1 MVIKLKIFI
10 YGGTG
15 YIGRSL
21 ISGLSNKYKLFASSR
36 NKKTTIKKIRILS
49 EKEDKKKIEQ
59 KLRDSDLILIANGPS
74 FKDSKKELF
83 SYVKY
88 LNKQIKFL
96 LKEKKKN
103 AKIVYFSSI
112 HVYENYKSHEAN
124 ISNLLNSR
132 SHYAIRN
139 IVCENLL
146 LSKFRKQNIN
156 VIRLSNIF
164 GIQKDLLK
172 LSSSEFRLSVNN
184 FCLNVVNNK
193 KIMINSNLNEK
204 RNFISINDFINFI
217 EKGFI
222 LKKYKFSPI
231 INYASRSEISL
242 KQLINIIKQ
251 QSTKLKL
258 KKPNIKYRNTTKNSK
273 INYKFKID
281 DVINSRLEPKTLI
294 KDEIK
299 NTLKKIQKLI

>member
-1 MVIKLKIFI
+1 MGIKLKIFI

-21 ISGLSNKYKLFASSR
+21 ISGLSHKYQVFASSR
-36 NKKTTIKKIRILS
+36 NKKKTIKKINILS

-59 KLRDSDLILIANGPS
+59 KLRVSDIILIANGPS
-74 FKDSKKELF
+74 FEDSKKNLF

-88 LNKQIKFL
+88 LDKQLEFL

-103 AKIVYFSSI
+103 EKIIYFSSI
-112 HVYENYKSHEAN
+112 HVYENHESQEAN
-124 ISNLLNSR
+124 TSILLNSR
-132 SHYAIRN
+132 SHYGIRN

-146 LSKFRKQNIN
+146 LSKFKKKNIN
-156 VIRLSNIF
+156 IIRLSNIF
-164 GIQKDLLK
+164 GIQKNLSK

-193 KIMINSNLNEK
+193 KFLINSNLNEK
-204 RNFISINDFINFI
+204 RNFISINDFVNFI

-222 LKKYKFSPI
+222 LNKYKFNQI
-231 INYASRSEISL
+231 INYTSRNEISL
-242 KQLINIIKQ
+242 KQLINIIRL
-251 QSTKLKL
+251 QSKKLKL
-258 KKPNIKYRNTTKNSK
+258 KKPNIKFTNKTKNSK

-281 DVINSRLEPKTLI
+281 DIINYRLEAKILI

-299 NTLKKIQKLI
+299 NTLKKIQKLM